1 MYNNIL
7 VPMNGAG
14 RDMPALKFA
23 VYIAKKF
30 SAKIIALCVH
40 DDRLLAKVGEEV
52 AKECKR
58 NNVRYAIVT
67 LREMPA
73 REIAKYANKNA
84 DLVVMGE
91 RGKITKEV
99 IKNVAKPL
107 IVVKEKRKIKRVLAA
122 YDGSECA
129 KKALAHASE
138 LCRHLK
144 TELTILHVFDVLG
157 DSLIAEKV
165 LFKAWYPLRKKHAT
179 RALIEQGNVLE
190 KIMKHAKNYDL
201 IAIGARGHSKLKDI
215 IFGSTAE
222 KVMKLAA
229 CPVLILN

>member
-7 VPMNGAG
+7 VPMNGSE
-14 RDMPALKFA
+14 RSRPALKFA
-23 VYIAKKF
+23 LYIAKKF
-30 SAKIIALCVH
+30 SAKIIALCVY
-40 DDRLLAKVGEEV
+40 DDRLPSRVSEEA

-58 NNVRYAIVT
+58 NNVRYAIATVRGT
-67 LREMPA
+67 PA

-107 IVVKEKRKIKRVLAA
+107 IVVKEKREIKKLLAA
-122 YDGSECA
+122 YDGSKCA

-144 TELTILHVFDVLG
+144 AELTILHVFGVLG
-157 DSLIAEKV
+157 DYLTAEKV
-165 LFKAWYPLRKKHAT
+165 LFKAWYPLRKKHAIK
-179 RALIEQGNVLE
+179 ALIEQGNAFE

-215 IFGSTAE
+215 VFGSTAE